1 MAGEEE
7 DGGAGRVMCSWRY
20 LHEAVEAKAAEDMS
34 HCVVMR
40 VSASNRLNISSRLKC
55 FWALEKFGLWANFC
69 GSSPTIILSIS
80 AHSLHVYSLCKV
92 PLLGGGGVS
101 RLSYTYIIRRHFH
114 TMCPAPCGGIWG
126 FTQAFSL
133 PAHKSCDMT
142 CHISGAC
149 TWLTSELAVRGEGLT
164 SGLHMLCV
172 EIWVCPWWQILLQWK
187 PKDMLLLHEMEL
199 LAGQWRGRL
208 RFNLWMVVKCLEM
221 REWLA

>member
-142 CHISGAC
+142 CYKSGAC
-149 TWLTSELAVRGEGLT
+149 IWLTSELAVRGEGCHLVYT
-164 SGLHMLCV
+164 CSVSKSGYVLDGKYCSS
-172 EIWVCPWWQILLQWK
+172 ES
-187 PKDMLLLHEMEL
+187 PKICCYSMKWSYSQASEEGGWDLIY
-199 LAGQWRGRL
+199 
-208 RFNLWMVVKCLEM
+208 
-221 REWLA
+221 EW